1 MHSLAVRLKFVNVKK
16 EFGTSKQF
24 VCSVILLF
32 VSVFFVS
39 ELQTFIFK
47 NQHHITSLSRY
58 SGLTYI

>member
-16 EFGTSKQF
+16 EFGTTKQF

-32 VSVFFVS
+32 VSVFFFVS

-47 NQHHITSLSRY
+47 NQHYVRSL
-58 SGLTYI
+58 